1 MALRARGL
9 TLAHDLG
16 AVCQQLDLDIPAG
29 RITVILGPN
38 GCGKSTLLRG
48 LARLLA
54 PQAGTVLLDGKDL
67 RRFGARELAVR
78 LGCLPQAPQ
87 APTAYGWR
95 SWWRVAAIRTRRSGS
110 RGARRMTRRYNA
122 RWNRRA

>member
-67 RRFGARELAVR
+67 RRFERASWPFAWAACRR
-78 LGCLPQAPQ
+78 RRKP
-87 APTAYGWR
+87 PTAYGWR